1 MPIPSSYRSEAFT
14 VAQNEIIDNA
24 QLYRDRQAEYYGE
37 NDPRVLDADAY
48 LAQLVVVFSGGSV

>member
-1 MPIPSSYRSEAFT
+1 M
-14 VAQNEIIDNA
+14 AQNEIIDNA